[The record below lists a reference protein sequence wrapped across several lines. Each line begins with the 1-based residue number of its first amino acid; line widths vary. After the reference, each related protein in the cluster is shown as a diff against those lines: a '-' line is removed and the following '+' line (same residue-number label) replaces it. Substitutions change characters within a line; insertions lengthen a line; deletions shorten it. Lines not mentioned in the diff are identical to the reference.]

1 MKCQLRSFVF
11 AACTALALLA
21 TLTTAAVAEPRAQL
35 ASTSAPAAG
44 PSSSLAAPA
53 AATCTKLQ
61 APQGVYWVDLAD
73 DGSIQDTVTSY
84 PSGVLTVTAAFDY
97 TCVPNKTTVTTIWS
111 VNGDTIL
118 TSKTNVKANSTSGTQ
133 TYWIFN
139 NDGSPLS
146 DGDYGVQFYVGQNL
160 IATGDITVGNDSA
173 NTVTTPT
180 DVAVQGTVIDSI
192 SKKPINGAVVI
203 VLKPNLDITN
213 YLLFGAKSDQVA
225 YAKTNSKGE
234 FTLDNRISV
243 DVGYPWIIGAKGY
256 RSIPDPVFTITQQLA
271 TDPYSMT
278 ISLDSAR

>member
-1 MKCQLRSFVF
+1 MWISRSQQGSFLKRG
-11 AACTALALLA
+11 ARHA
-21 TLTTAAVAEPRAQL
+21 TPSEIIRVRGCHHTLIPGNSHVR
-35 ASTSAPAAG
+35 SRGPAARPTG
-44 PSSSLAAPA
+44 ERVSACCWLISQRG
-53 AATCTKLQ
+53 C
-61 APQGVYWVDLAD
+61 AD
-73 DGSIQDTVTSY
+73 GIQ
-84 PSGVLTVTAAFDY
+84 F
-97 TCVPNKTTVTTIWS
+97 
-111 VNGDTIL
+111 
-118 TSKTNVKANSTSGTQ
+118 
-133 TYWIFN
+133 F
-139 NDGSPLS
+139 
-146 DGDYGVQFYVGQNL
+146 VGQNL
-160 IATGDITVGNDSA
+160 FASGDITVGSDVA

-180 DVAVQGTVIDSI
+180 DVAVQGTVVDSN

-234 FTLDNRISV
+234 FTLDNRVSV